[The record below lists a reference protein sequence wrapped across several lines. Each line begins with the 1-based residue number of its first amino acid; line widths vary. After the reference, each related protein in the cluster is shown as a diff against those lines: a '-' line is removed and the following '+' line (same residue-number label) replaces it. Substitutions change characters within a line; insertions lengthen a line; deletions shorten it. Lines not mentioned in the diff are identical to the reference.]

1 MVRSVTCSMGMSLD
15 GYVAGPDGTFDWT
28 APDEELFRFTTDE
41 LRQLDVHLMGRRL
54 YEDMLIWEA
63 DDRLPADHPLP
74 LHEFAALWRPLP
86 KVVFS
91 STLSE
96 VEGSARLATGSL
108 VEEIERLRA
117 EPGEGNI
124 AIGGGTLA
132 AAAAAAGLVD
142 EYRLRV
148 FPVLVGGGT
157 PLLPRTERRADLELL
172 ETRTFASG
180 IHFVHYRVR
189 R

>member
-1 MVRSVTCSMGMSLD
+1 MVRSVTCSMGVSLD

-41 LRQLDVHLMGRRL
+41 LRQLGVHLMGRRL
-54 YEDMLIWEA
+54 YEDMLVWEA
-63 DDRLPADHPLP
+63 DDRLPADHSLP
-74 LHEFAALWRPLP
+74 LLEFAALWRPLP

-91 STLSE
+91 RTLSD

-108 VEEIERLRA
+108 VEEVERLRA
-117 EPGEGNI
+117 DPGEGNI

-132 AAAAAAGLVD
+132 AAAGAAGLVD

-157 PLLPRTERRADLELL
+157 PLFPRTQLRADLELL
-172 ETRTFASG
+172 ETRTFARG